1 MAMVDFSL
9 GDVGSLFTNLREAI
23 TGEKITDPNLKLE
36 LLKELQNAE
45 AKMMQSKASVIVA
58 EASSEHWLT
67 STWRPATMWIFALI
81 IFNNY
86 VLFPYASA
94 FGLAIP
100 HLPIPDNMWSLIEIG
115 MGGYIVGRSAE
126 KAVKIYKSTE

>member
-1 MAMVDFSL
+1 MAMIDFSL
-9 GDVGSLFTNLREAI
+9 GDIGNLFTSIREAI

-45 AKMMQSKASVIVA
+45 SKMMQSRASIIA
-58 EASSEHWLT
+58 TEAKSEHWLT
-67 STWRPATMWIFALI
+67 STWRPALMWLFGLI

-86 VLFPYASA
+86 VLFPYATA

-100 HLPIPDNMWSLIEIG
+100 KLDLPPDMWELIQLG
-115 MGGYIVGRSAE
+115 LGGYIIGRSAE
-126 KAVKIYKSTE
+126 KAVKIYKDK